1 MFKRLVVREIFF
13 SKLSIKQLN
22 SKNGNLFKILKNPKY
37 NAQIINSQPENPNPN
52 VIYPGI
58 CMNKENVEKCED
70 YKASYSRLILGN
82 REFVKEKKKTD
93 PEFFEKLSKTQKPK
107 YLMIGCSDSR
117 VPPNELT
124 KTDPGEIFIHRNV
137 ANQVLGN
144 DLNCMSVLQFAVEY
158 LGVEH
163 IIVMGHTNCGG
174 IIAANKNKSLGLIDQ
189 WLQNIRDVA
198 LIHKE
203 ELDKLENEQD
213 FVRKLTEL
221 NIKQQVL
228 NVCKTNIVQKA
239 WADGKIIHVHGW
251 LCDLETGLI
260 NDLAVDQKE
269 WQHIKGIYRYVFKS

>member
-1 MFKRLVVREIFF
+1 MFTRPVKRQVFLLKVTSQQFNT
-13 SKLSIKQLN
+13 KKW
-22 SKNGNLFKILKNPKY
+22 NLFNILKNPKD
-37 NAQIINSQPENPNPN
+37 NTSSDIPQPEISNNN

-58 CMNKENVEKCED
+58 CMNKENVLKCED
-70 YKASYSRLILGN
+70 YKASSSRLIHGN

-107 YLMIGCSDSR
+107 YFMIGCSDSR

-144 DLNCMSVLQFAVEY
+144 DLNCMSSLQFAVEY

-163 IIVMGHTNCGG
+163 VIVMGHTNCGG
-174 IIAANKNKSLGLIDQ
+174 ILAANKNKSLGLIDQ

-198 LIHKE
+198 LVHKK
-203 ELDKLENEQD
+203 ELDTCENEQD
-213 FVRKLTEL
+213 FIKKLTEL
-221 NIKQQVL
+221 NVKQQVL

-239 WADGKIIHVHGW
+239 WAEGKTVHVHGW
-251 LCDLETGLI
+251 LCDIETGLI
-260 NDLAVDQKE
+260 HDLAIDKKE
-269 WQHIKGIYRYVFKS
+269 WNLIKGIYCYVFKT